1 LSCVKSAMVRG
12 HKSLRLAKA
21 AAATALAIMLFA
33 SPTTR
38 SFASSASAG
47 SGIARRSGPPHVLP
61 ARPHMDSAEG
71 FASLPAAA
79 AGLCGGW
86 ASIARLAAVAAVI
99 VGVCAGAASP
109 SHAFFGLGKS
119 GEIIGEFP
127 ASGMI
132 FKDTLDVERITDPK
146 VKGVTLYQTDFAK
159 GVLDKAM
166 AGNLLQSDSGS
177 SGLACI
183 ADGPVLIAKDLNKDR
198 AGEEIFSENKGIGKA
213 IKIRRVYDE
222 RSKNL
227 VYAVFTERFQKGD
240 DNSSRFKSVAC
251 AIHVTGEQ

>member
-1 LSCVKSAMVRG
+1 MVRG
-12 HKSLRLAKA
+12 HRSGRLAKA
-21 AAATALAIMLFA
+21 AAAATLLLMLVAF
-33 SPTTR
+33 PTMH
-38 SFASSASAG
+38 SFVSAANAG
-47 SGIARRSGPPHVLP
+47 SGFALRSGPPGLL
-61 ARPHMDSAEG
+61 RGSQHMDSAEG
-71 FASLPAAA
+71 VASLPAAA
-79 AGLCGGW
+79 GLWGAW
-86 ASIARLAAVAAVI
+86 TSIVRSAAIVAVI

-146 VKGVTLYQTDFAK
+146 VKGVTLYQTDFSKTA
-159 GVLDKAM
+159 LDKAM
-166 AGNLLQSDSGS
+166 AGNLLQSDSGN

-213 IKIRRVYDE
+213 LKIRRVYDE